1 MQRLSFY
8 VWLISLSI
16 ISSRFIH
23 AVRKGRISFLY
34 IYLVALG
41 PHWCTQNF
49 SSCSE
54 WGLLFMAMHGR
65 LLTFCGFSCCKA
77 QALEAQA
84 SVAAVRGLSSCDTR
98 GCCSTACG
106 IFPDQGS
113 NLCPLHW
120 QAHSYPLCPQGSPPF
135 FRLNNIP
142 LGIYV
147 YVCVYICT

>member
-41 PHWCTQNF
+41 SHWCTQNF

-54 WGLLFMAMHGR
+54 WGLLFIAEDELLIEMASLDSEQGLRVQGLQRCCTGSVVAAHR
-65 LLTFCGFSCCKA
+65 LSRA
-77 QALEAQA
+77 A
-84 SVAAVRGLSSCDTR
+84 SVSVAHRLS
-98 GCCSTACG
+98 CSSACR
-106 IFPDQGS
+106 IFPYQGS
-113 NLCPLHW
+113 SPCPLH
-120 QAHSYPLCPQGSPPF
+120 Q
-135 FRLNNIP
+135 
-142 LGIYV
+142 
-147 YVCVYICT
+147 